1 VPSRRR
7 PGPARPRGAHDPPR
21 LPDVLDAAALD
32 LAGDDDTLE
41 GVRCDGGEAAGRRV
55 DGLTLRAALLVGCRL
70 TGATL
75 SGLDMLDVVV
85 RDCDLSGANLAG
97 AVLRRVTFERC
108 RLSGLVANDLSATD
122 VSVRDCRA
130 DGAWLRAARLEHCDI
145 ADSEMTGS
153 DWYGAEVRR
162 SRILRTRLDES
173 ELSTAVF
180 ADVALHGSSLSGV
193 RGAGLRDV
201 VIGSDQVIEVAVAVF
216 GTYGIVIDDEAD
228 TDLPG

>member
-1 VPSRRR
+1 MPPRRR
-7 PGPARPRGAHDPPR
+7 PGPTRPRGAHDPPR

-41 GVRCDGGEAAGRRV
+41 GVRCDGGEAAGRCV
-55 DGLTLRAALLVGCRL
+55 DSLTLRAAVLVGCRL

-162 SRILRTRLDES
+162 SRIVRTRLDES

-193 RGAGLRDV
+193 RGAALRDV
-201 VIGSDQVIEVAVAVF
+201 VIASDQVIEVAVAVF

>member
-1 VPSRRR
+1 MPPRRR

-41 GVRCDGGEAAGRRV
+41 GVRCDGGEAAGRCV
-55 DGLTLRAALLVGCRL
+55 DGLTLRAAVLVGCRL

-162 SRILRTRLDES
+162 SRIVRTRLDES

-193 RGAGLRDV
+193 RGAALRDV